1 MSIRTACNGLSDTH
15 LREWIVSEHFER
27 LSDATVAQ
35 IAQAYVGVYSA
46 RPTSWLAVMARNR
59 NLDRKTVLA
68 MENLSDLLRIP
79 GMRRSKFL
87 LPGELAAK
95 VFAATRLPLANHEWR
110 LREVGLGL
118 GDYRRLLPT
127 LVAFSNGVS
136 VRLQDIASALDL
148 PAPQARAVTSVA
160 AYDGALVRIPAA
172 NQWSNRWLYSAA
184 PNGLLPGDGE
194 PLDRDHL
201 LREIAGRYVE
211 HYGPVTVDDLAW
223 WLSVSK
229 ETASTLLHAC
239 SASHVGNQMWHSQA
253 GLARLERFLGHA
265 KAPTTGQIRF
275 LPAWDPLVMGYA
287 PGSRQRD
294 CLELERVGG
303 YDAAGNGRPVVLIG
317 GRAVATWNTA
327 AKGSKRFI
335 SVNASTLADQERET
349 VLKAASVLAEQIGA
363 IHEIEN
369 KTTG

>member
-1 MSIRTACNGLSDTH
+1 MSIRTACNGLTDTH

-27 LSDATVAQ
+27 LADATVAQ

-59 NLDRKTVLA
+59 NLDHKTVLA
-68 MENLSDLLRIP
+68 MENASDLLRIP

-110 LREVGLGL
+110 LRDVGLGL
-118 GDYRRLLPT
+118 DDYRRLLPT
-127 LVAFSNGVS
+127 LVALSSGVS
-136 VRLQDIASALDL
+136 VRLQDIGGALDL

-184 PNGLLPGDGE
+184 PDGLLPGDGV
-194 PLDRDHL
+194 PLDRDSL
-201 LREIAGRYVE
+201 LRDIAGRYLE

-223 WLSVSK
+223 WIGVSK
-229 ETASTLLHAC
+229 ESARTLLHAC
-239 SASHVGNQMWHSQA
+239 AARQVANQMWHSPA
-253 GLARLERFLGHA
+253 GLARLEQFLERA
-265 KAPTTGQIRF
+265 KAPATAQIRF

-294 CLELERVGG
+294 CLGLERVGG

-335 SVNASTLADQERET
+335 AVDASTLAGQEREA
-349 VLKAASVLAEQIGA
+349 VLQAASVLAQQIGA
-363 IHEIEN
+363 IHQIEN
-369 KTTG
+369 QTTA

>member
-1 MSIRTACNGLSDTH
+1 MSIRTACNGLTDTH

-27 LSDATVAQ
+27 LADATVAQ

-68 MENLSDLLRIP
+68 MENASDLLRIP

-110 LREVGLGL
+110 LRDVGLGL
-118 GDYRRLLPT
+118 DDYRRLLPT
-127 LVAFSNGVS
+127 LLAFSSGVS
-136 VRLQDIASALDL
+136 VRLQDIGSALDL
-148 PAPQARAVTSVA
+148 PAPQARALTSVA

-184 PNGLLPGDGE
+184 PEGLLPGDGV
-194 PLDRDHL
+194 PLDRDLL
-201 LREIAGRYVE
+201 LRDIAGRYVE

-223 WLSVSK
+223 WLGVSK
-229 ETASTLLHAC
+229 ETARTLLQAC
-239 SASHVGNQMWHSQA
+239 AARQVGNQMWHSPA
-253 GLARLERFLGHA
+253 GLARLEQFLDRA
-265 KAPTTGQIRF
+265 KAPATAQIRF

-335 SVNASTLADQERET
+335 AVDASTLADQEREA
-349 VLKAASVLAEQIGA
+349 VLQAASVLAEQIEA
-363 IHEIEN
+363 IHQIEN
-369 KTTG
+369 KTTA

>member
-1 MSIRTACNGLSDTH
+1 M
-15 LREWIVSEHFER
+15 SEHFER
-27 LSDATVAQ
+27 LADATVSQ
-35 IAQAYVGVYSA
+35 IAHAYVGVYSA

-59 NLDRKTVLA
+59 NLDRNLDRKTVLT
-68 MENLSDLLRIP
+68 MENVSDLLRIP

-87 LPGELAAK
+87 LPCELAAK

-110 LREVGLGL
+110 LRDVGLAL
-118 GDYRRLLPT
+118 DDYRRLLPA

-136 VRLQDIASALDL
+136 VRLQDIGSALNL

-172 NQWSNRWLYSAA
+172 NQWSNRWLYSAVPDA
-184 PNGLLPGDGE
+184 LLSGDGV
-194 PLDRDHL
+194 PLDRAQL
-201 LREIAGRYVE
+201 LRDIARRYVE

-223 WLSVSK
+223 WLGVSK
-229 ETASTLLHAC
+229 ETARGLFQVCEARQ
-239 SASHVGNQMWHSQA
+239 VGNQMWHSQT
-253 GLARLERFLGHA
+253 GLARLEQFLERTKSLA
-265 KAPTTGQIRF
+265 TAQIRF

-287 PGSRQRD
+287 PGSRQRGV
-294 CLELERVGG
+294 LELERVGG

-317 GRAVATWNTA
+317 GRVVATWNTA

-335 SVNASTLADQERET
+335 TVNASTLADQEREA
-349 VLKAASVLAEQIGA
+349 VLHAASVLAEQIGA

-369 KTTG
+369 INRKWGASPRIP